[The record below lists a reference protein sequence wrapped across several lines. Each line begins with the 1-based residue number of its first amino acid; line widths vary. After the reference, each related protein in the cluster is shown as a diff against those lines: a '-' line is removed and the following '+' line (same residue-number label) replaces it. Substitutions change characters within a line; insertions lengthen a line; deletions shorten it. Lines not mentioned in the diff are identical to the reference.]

1 MKLHEKLRLTR
12 RHLGLTQAQ
21 MAKKMNVSS
30 RSITNYESG
39 VRIPGADYIANYSK
53 VTGVAPDYFLSDI
66 THLPAL
72 GPNPVDSFVSNQP
85 LAPDEGRA
93 KAEQLL
99 SEVNMLFA
107 GGELDSHD
115 RDSFFRAVSDIYFES
130 RARSD
135 RSAAP
140 TREKPPAD
148 PRPSK
153 K

>member
-1 MKLHEKLRLTR
+1 MKLHEKLRSTR

-21 MAKKMNVSS
+21 MAEKMNVSS

-39 VRIPGADYIANYSK
+39 ARIPGADYIANYSK
-53 VTGVAPDYFLSDI
+53 VTGVAPDYFLSDA
-66 THLPAL
+66 THLPVT
-72 GPNPVDSFVSNQP
+72 GPNPGAAFVANQS
-85 LAPDEGRA
+85 LDPDEGRA

-107 GGELDSHD
+107 GGELDSRD

-135 RSAAP
+135 RSDAP
-140 TREKPPAD
+140 ARDKSPAD
-148 PRPSK
+148 PRSS
-153 K
+153 